1 MVCGACVLWR
11 FSNDNDY
18 MWHIGYIAYLSAR
31 AIVEWL
37 EDDSSG
43 KCVRRCMI
51 GHVNRST
58 ENLIA
63 QWKEGKNK
71 SIEKKK
77 IIIKIKIKKT
87 KD

>member
-1 MVCGACVLWR
+1 
-11 FSNDNDY
+11 

-77 IIIKIKIKKT
+77 NNNKNKNKKNERLM
-87 KD
+87 DPC